1 MDTFQILPTDTIE
14 DAYERATHTFGREIL
29 NSRYFW
35 LGVLTRILLNKYNEV
50 DMDLLIKCYDD
61 TIVFTWYDEY
71 VRQYHTPERQ
81 RIENLNFKNFDKPKT
96 W

>member
-29 NSRYFW
+29 NSRFFW
-35 LGVLTRILLNKYNEV
+35 LGVLTRLLLYKYQIIE
-50 DMDLLIKCYDD
+50 MSLLISCYDD
-61 TIVFTWYDEY
+61 NVFLWHDEY
-71 VRQYHTPERQ
+71 VRQYHTEWQNRVVEP
-81 RIENLNFKNFDKPKT
+81 NFKNFDKPKT